1 MAGLNA
7 VNFKTDTRLSRVNLT
22 WGKAMTTPTAY
33 EIFYSTSKNGK
44 YTKLGETKNTFYNTK
59 KLTVGKTYYFRI
71 RAYKYSGPSSNPKKY
86 KCLGTFQTKSVYPL
100 YTTSGYGDTTYRAK
114 PPIAESI

>member
-44 YTKLGETKNTFYNTK
+44 YTKLGETKNTFYNNK
-59 KLTVGKTYYFRI
+59 KLTENKTKNNQN

-86 KCLGTFQTKSVYPL
+86 
-100 YTTSGYGDTTYRAK
+100 
-114 PPIAESI
+114 